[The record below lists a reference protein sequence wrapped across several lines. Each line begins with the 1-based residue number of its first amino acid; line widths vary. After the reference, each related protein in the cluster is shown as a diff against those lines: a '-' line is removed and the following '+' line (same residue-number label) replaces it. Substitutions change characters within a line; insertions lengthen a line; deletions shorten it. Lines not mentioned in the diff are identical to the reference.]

1 MMESVSSKSLP
12 RIESRFVLS
21 STSSSALAVAAE
33 RWNVEKKRIELDEDI
48 EKFYNAQVAK
58 CLSID
63 KVANERITKL
73 YNDIYYK
80 VKWSNPP
87 LPIPIQKLFTD
98 YCKHLLTEGPKVKF
112 PSLVDLKVWKKKI
125 KGSIHEKSMGEIDK
139 QSKALRDIVQKRDS
153 DLIDTQ
159 ATLLTTTEKKN
170 VKKDGALR
178 WMMETNVGKKDEY
191 FTIWYLATNGKIREL
206 DVLLTAPSKQAH
218 INQRDPD
225 FGLTPLHYACKS
237 VNLSMVQYLMTHGAI

>member
-1 MMESVSSKSLP
+1 MESVSSKSLP

-58 CLSID
+58 CLHID

-112 PSLVDLKVWKKKI
+112 PSLVDLKVWKKK
-125 KGSIHEKSMGEIDK
+125 
-139 QSKALRDIVQKRDS
+139 
-153 DLIDTQ
+153 
-159 ATLLTTTEKKN
+159 
-170 VKKDGALR
+170 
-178 WMMETNVGKKDEY
+178 
-191 FTIWYLATNGKIREL
+191 
-206 DVLLTAPSKQAH
+206 
-218 INQRDPD
+218 
-225 FGLTPLHYACKS
+225 
-237 VNLSMVQYLMTHGAI
+237 